1 MNNNDNKL
9 KEMKNRLLLNFD
21 CVSDGNN
28 MLFVLRG
35 GAKAHRKAI
44 EKAFMAKDG
53 FNVEV
58 ADKNVFYP
66 SDQVNFPCGVGVSSL
81 RSTKNGLLYMNRIH
95 TSRDVIYQEENIEFF
110 KNGAIELPTLL

>member
-1 MNNNDNKL
+1 
-9 KEMKNRLLLNFD
+9 
-21 CVSDGNN
+21 
-28 MLFVLRG
+28 
-35 GAKAHRKAI
+35 
-44 EKAFMAKDG
+44 MAKDG

-66 SDQVNFPCGVGVSSL
+66 SDQANFPCGVGVASL
-81 RSTKNGLLYMNRIH
+81 RSTKKGLLYMNRIH